1 MNHRRFISLALTV
14 GAASWAASLGA
25 QQTPP
30 ANNSIT
36 IHQEV
41 DFTASPAR
49 LYAALTDAKQFA
61 AFSGRAAVI
70 EGGAGAAFSL
80 FDAHIVGR
88 NVELIPGKRV
98 VQAWR
103 AADWPEGLYSMV
115 RFELVP
121 HGTGTRLVFDH
132 TGFPAGQHDHLAQG
146 WEENYWSLLRK
157 YLK

>member
-1 MNHRRFISLALTV
+1 MQHRRLIGLVLAGVTA
-14 GAASWAASLGA
+14 GSATQSAA
-25 QQTPP
+25 QQTAPVD
-30 ANNSIT
+30 NSIA

-41 DFTASPAR
+41 DFTASPER

-61 AFSGRAAVI
+61 ALSGRAAVI

-103 AADWPEGLYSMV
+103 AADWPEGLYSIV
-115 RFELVP
+115 RFELTA

-132 TGFPAGQHDHLAQG
+132 TGFPVGQHDHLAQG